1 MRFEEKLKKKS
12 RSKIWAEYCGF
23 LDMSM
28 QDYMYIQNRLMQEQ
42 IKEWSRSGL
51 GQKLLNGQK
60 PESFEDLRRI
70 LPITTYDDYADVLLN
85 RREDMLCD
93 IPAVWIQTTWEGGL
107 KPIKVAPYTTAM
119 LDTYRHNLLSALIMA
134 TSTHEGDFDIEPYD
148 RVLYGGAPL
157 PYATGLMPSLFDQD
171 IHLTWLPDSNTNSE
185 LSFNQRIKKGFS
197 MALSG
202 GLDYFFGIGSVANYI
217 TESFGKSGHS
227 GGGANI
233 SIGNAFRYARAKYLS
248 KRDGR
253 AIVPGDIFHLKAFFY
268 AGTDA
273 RFYRERLTRAWHI
286 KPLELAAGTEQTC
299 IGAEGNDDKGMIF
312 FPDSCFYEFIPE
324 NEMRRSLR
332 DPSYVP
338 RTCLMN
344 EVCAGENYA
353 IVISVLH
360 GGAFMRYRIGDVYHC
375 MLAGNGTL
383 PRFTFVDREP
393 NVIDI
398 AGFTRITKASM
409 KEVIRLSHL
418 KLGDWIL
425 KKEYDEKNNPFLH
438 MYVEIPP
445 ETQEDEVTVTEVLT
459 ERLSV
464 YFRYFDS
471 DYGDLQ
477 KLLGIEPLS
486 ITVLKY
492 GTIASYETSTGR
504 EIDRINPEM
513 IDIIDLLKQ
522 QGSETERMTA
532 I

>member
-1 MRFEEKLKKKS
+1 
-12 RSKIWAEYCGF
+12 
-23 LDMSM
+23 
-28 QDYMYIQNRLMQEQ
+28 
-42 IKEWSRSGL
+42 
-51 GQKLLNGQK
+51 
-60 PESFEDLRRI
+60 
-70 LPITTYDDYADVLLN
+70 
-85 RREDMLCD
+85 
-93 IPAVWIQTTWEGGL
+93 
-107 KPIKVAPYTTAM
+107 
-119 LDTYRHNLLSALIMA
+119 
-134 TSTHEGDFDIEPYD
+134 
-148 RVLYGGAPL
+148 
-157 PYATGLMPSLFDQD
+157 
-171 IHLTWLPDSNTNSE
+171 
-185 LSFNQRIKKGFS
+185 
-197 MALSG
+197 
-202 GLDYFFGIGSVANYI
+202 
-217 TESFGKSGHS
+217 
-227 GGGANI
+227 
-233 SIGNAFRYARAKYLS
+233 
-248 KRDGR
+248 
-253 AIVPGDIFHLKAFFY
+253 
-268 AGTDA
+268 
-273 RFYRERLTRAWHI
+273 
-286 KPLELAAGTEQTC
+286 
-299 IGAEGNDDKGMIF
+299 
-312 FPDSCFYEFIPE
+312 
-324 NEMRRSLR
+324 
-332 DPSYVP
+332 
-338 RTCLMN
+338 
-344 EVCAGENYA
+344 
-353 IVISVLH
+353 
-360 GGAFMRYRIGDVYHC
+360 MRYRIGDVYHC

-486 ITVLKY
+486 VTVLKY